1 MKVVKT
7 QSKISFFH
15 KSLIITLLISSIPLI
30 LLAILTYYNGT
41 REIEREVGRTQRL
54 QYEQVSERVD
64 AELTQLKMTV
74 NQWAYNPLM
83 MELQNHSIGQDVR
96 YTLDL
101 FNQLVVMKQSDP
113 LIQQVSLLLR
123 EGGGLLIDGENGS
136 RSLAAELYRERYLP
150 LLEQQQIIFWT
161 DRLALSEASGDSL
174 SVSLVQK
181 VPVLSDPSYGA
192 ILVELNKREIAS
204 LLEQLSPPGQ
214 GVAFLHEES
223 QGYLVANA
231 AERTAGR
238 MELEGSI
245 LKAVRDRNDDTGSFS
260 YASDQEVYVVTYG
273 HLKSTGWLYV
283 CATPL
288 SHLIK
293 PVERVFKLP
302 LIAGLL
308 GLAIAFV
315 LSWFASKQLY
325 RPLLHLTKLFGHDQ
339 PAAESSRRNEVHFI
353 ESRWNYLLR
362 ERTDMKFKLEK
373 ALPALRDGFVL
384 QLVQGHLNALPD
396 YRIREQFEQFGLLFG
411 NARYSMLLIELYGFA
426 DRYSN
431 PARGDDRLITFAA
444 ANIVE
449 EMLRQRQPDDAT
461 SASVINFQDLTIGVL
476 FSYAH
481 DCANE
486 RIKAAMSEFGHA
498 LIEPLQTYLKLQGI
512 AGISRVTASVKHLSI
527 ILEDTRQAMRHRN
540 LEADDSIID
549 AEQTMPLG
557 EGEPGQVYPF
567 LEGNMLVQA
576 LQSGAEE
583 QAFQHVH
590 AFVEALRA
598 KSSNEFAIQQGMLQ
612 LLGNVQFTMTQMG
625 CNPQQLYQGVNLYEQ
640 LLQIREPSAM
650 LAWFNAAVL
659 TPFMVEMQSL
669 RDLKIKQV
677 VEKVVALMQE
687 SYMQDL
693 SLEYCAD
700 RFGTY
705 PQKLS
710 ASFRQI
716 VGINFIDYLTRLRLN
731 KSKELLIG
739 TQLKIS
745 DIAAQ
750 VGYQPAYYNR
760 TFKKHEGMTPG
771 QYRELHTPE

>member
-113 LIQQVSLLLR
+113 LIQQVSLLLG

-136 RSLAAELYRERYLP
+136 RSLAGERYRERYLP

-223 QGYLVANA
+223 RGYLVANA

-238 MELEGSI
+238 AELEDSI
-245 LKAVRDRNDDTGSFS
+245 LEEVRNRNEETGSFS
-260 YASDQEVYVVTYG
+260 YSSGQEVYVVTYG
-273 HLKSTGWLYV
+273 QLKSTGWLYV

-339 PAAESSRRNEVHFI
+339 PAAASRKNEVHFI

-362 ERTDMKFKLEK
+362 ERTDMQARLEK
-373 ALPALRDGFVL
+373 ALPALREGFVL
-384 QLVQGHLNALPD
+384 QLAQGHLNALPD
-396 YRIREQFEQFGLLFG
+396 YRIREQYEQFDLPFDH
-411 NARYSMLLIELYGFA
+411 ARYSMLLIELYGFA

-431 PARGDDRLITFAA
+431 RTQGDDRLITFAA

-476 FSYAH
+476 FSYVH

-486 RIKAAMSEFGHA
+486 RIKAAMSEFGRA

-512 AGISRVTASVKHLSI
+512 VGVSRVTASVKHLSI

-549 AEQTMPLG
+549 AEQAMPRG
-557 EGEPGQVYPF
+557 EDGPVPVYPF

-583 QAFQHVH
+583 QVFQHAQ

-625 CNPQQLYQGVNLYEQ
+625 CNPQQLYQGANLYEQ

-659 TPFMVEMQSL
+659 APFLDEMQSL
-669 RDLKIKQV
+669 RDLKIKQA

-687 SYMQDL
+687 NYMQDL